1 MRDLLRDLITFL
13 VTMATAAGSYLA
25 GHYDKLSAAA
35 LSLAGLAFLT
45 WRWRKSAKTQLCD
58 KAACPLRHDPTA

>member
-1 MRDLLRDLITFL
+1 MRDLLRDLVTFL

-35 LSLAGLAFLT
+35 LSVAGLCFLL
-45 WRWRKSAKTQLCD
+45 WRWNKARKTQLCD
-58 KAACPLRHDPTA
+58 TKNCPLRHDPTD